1 MIVRVRVEAVKQTYM
16 GLEPEIPC
24 TLLLCGLSRSAF
36 GASTGGRYK
45 ISGRRKICGLKP
57 PWTSYASMIMDPTLE
72 KHKGLYCSDFS
83 VCAQIVS
90 KNHQEYQN
98 VSKDIELYRNPE
110 CPKNGLCSGEFIYF
124 LYFRFFPRFL
134 HTVEV
139 KGSSPLS
146 PTLAFA
152 KTANV
157 FSSPL
162 NKPFAPTLR

>member
-57 PWTSYASMIMDPTLE
+57 PRTSYASMIMDPNLE

-98 VSKDIELYRNPE
+98 VSKDIELYRNPGAF
-110 CPKNGLCSGEFIYF
+110 KNAYIPENFYYF
-124 LYFRFFPRFL
+124 LRVTFFRRFL
-134 HTVEV
+134 HTGEV
-139 KGSSPLS
+139 RGSSPLS
-146 PTLAFA
+146 PTISLFFDLGI
-152 KTANV
+152 KGTHH
-157 FSSPL
+157 SL
-162 NKPFAPTLR
+162 LI